1 MVAAAGNTS
10 VLRGLLWMLGLSV
23 LLFWLPGGGGLIAG
37 VVGGY
42 KAGSAASAL
51 LAALLP
57 ALVFGLALSMLAAS
71 LSGMPVLGL
80 VAGMGGFVLA
90 ALHVGPMLLGA
101 LIGGILS

>member
-1 MVAAAGNTS
+1 MSGGNDTS

-23 LLFWLPGGGGLIAG
+23 LLFWLPGGGALIAG

-42 KAGSAASAL
+42 KAGSIGSAL

-57 ALVFGLALSMLAAS
+57 ALVFGLALFTLAAS

-90 ALHVGPMLLGA
+90 ALHVGPLLLGA
-101 LIGGILS
+101 LIGGILG